1 MLFNSLKKFIKRFS
15 FVYNILRK
23 TKDKLIILSRLKD
36 VVMMMILFNIWPE
49 QVYRFSTR
57 NFLPSKK
64 KRFSKNSKPLIPYE
78 LLSSRSS
85 KIMKMKEI
93 NLVSVGSSFD
103 LKNIDKLQGPTFL
116 ITYWTP
122 LKKNNNGEI
131 IYKHPK
137 EWETSKFDFFEYFK
151 ENNDKKLQD
160 FKKENLTYVMART
173 NVLKYFKKNGYKTL
187 SVNIYLRNS
196 NGEDYTKNKDIGTE
210 AYKNLIDDDQC
221 KCIAVS
227 EKIYKPDS
235 EFVPAGSFL
244 PAICAFSYFA
254 EKINVYGWDF
264 YLESSPK
271 KMNYWNLLFNMY
283 KYGPDVSRSKNHF
296 ESALVN
302 FYYAYQLSKL
312 PNINI
317 DSYLGHLGK
326 HKKLINKIE
335 KVLFN

>member
-1 MLFNSLKKFIKRFS
+1 
-15 FVYNILRK
+15 VWNILRK

-36 VVMMMILFNIWPE
+36 VVMMIILFNIWPE
-49 QVYRFSTR
+49 QTYRFSTR

-137 EWETSKFDFFEYFK
+137 EWEKDYNFDFVNSFWEK

-160 FKKENLTYVMART
+160 FKKENLTYVIART
-173 NVLKYFKKNGYKTL
+173 HVLKYFKKNGYKTL

-196 NGEDYTKNKDIGTE
+196 DG
-210 AYKNLIDDDQC
+210 
-221 KCIAVS
+221 
-227 EKIYKPDS
+227 
-235 EFVPAGSFL
+235 
-244 PAICAFSYFA
+244 
-254 EKINVYGWDF
+254 
-264 YLESSPK
+264 
-271 KMNYWNLLFNMY
+271 
-283 KYGPDVSRSKNHF
+283 
-296 ESALVN
+296 
-302 FYYAYQLSKL
+302 
-312 PNINI
+312 
-317 DSYLGHLGK
+317 
-326 HKKLINKIE
+326 
-335 KVLFN
+335 